1 MKLNFFRS
9 ILLIVTFVVST
20 FANAGLIY
28 NVNLDHG
35 TGSVIGTI
43 ETDGTMGNI
52 NLINILNIN
61 LSFQST
67 NVANNEL
74 QLFSAI
80 YSDGS
85 AFTASSNE
93 LTFDFI
99 NNSNGLY
106 TLFWFTGQ
114 NSSNLSYWCL
124 NGDSTGSCDGNTAAS
139 SLGYKTNPQLD
150 VLTGMSTI
158 ATRGNATISNIP
170 EPSTFAIFILGLVG
184 LTIRQLHKK
193 YFS

>member
-1 MKLNFFRS
+1 MKLNYFKS
-9 ILLIVTFVVST
+9 ILLIVTFVVSS

-43 ETDGTMGNI
+43 ETDGTIGNI
-52 NLINILNIN
+52 NLVNIVNIN

-67 NVANNEL
+67 NVINNEL
-74 QLFSAI
+74 QLFSTI

-114 NSSNLSYWCL
+114 NSSSQSYWCL
-124 NGDSTGSCDGNTAAS
+124 NGASTGSCDGNAAAS

-150 VLTGMSTI
+150 VLTGISTI

-170 EPSTFAIFILGLVG
+170 EPSTFAVFILGVMG
-184 LTIRQLHKK
+184 LITRKFFK
-193 YFS
+193 NA